1 MKILENLKLDKW
13 YGLVL
18 YLGVALISASLLFKP
33 EFIEQKHAFGLGLGM
48 ILIGLAYVMSET
60 LDNQIAYGGILTL
73 KYNKHNVVTIILILL
88 GLGLVGLFGFKIV
101 ESLI

>member
-13 YGLVL
+13 YGIVL
-18 YLGVALISASLLFKP
+18 YLGVALIAASLLFKP
-33 EFIEQKHAFGLGLGM
+33 EFIEQKHAFGLGVGM

-60 LDNQIAYGGILTL
+60 QHNEIAYGGILTQ
-73 KYNKHNVVTIILILL
+73 KYNKHNFVTIVLIMI